1 MLLFKNHSCVSLE
14 LLYLTRFIIIDR
26 DSHSQLF
33 PFERERERV
42 SGGKKLSEN
51 ICEFRSNNREW
62 RKSYRWLSH
71 FTLSLSFSLPLL
83 SLAFINLLPPTCSS
97 VLNYLLTPANLLAA
111 ELWSALNE
119 LLREHHKLEYSALG
133 ARTRDVGQRALP
145 WNPRLNCP
153 NGMKCE
159 RIENVFVAKFHG
171 RNIFRRCLCEKR
183 AFILV
188 IRIVV

>member
-1 MLLFKNHSCVSLE
+1 M
-14 LLYLTRFIIIDR
+14 YLTRFIIIDR

-42 SGGKKLSEN
+42 SGGKSFPKIYAS
-51 ICEFRSNNREW
+51 FRSNNREW

-71 FTLSLSFSLPLL
+71 FALSLSSSLPLL

-145 WNPRLNCP
+145 WNPLLNCL
-153 NGMKCE
+153 NGVKCE
-159 RIENVFVAKFHG
+159 RTENIFVAKF
-171 RNIFRRCLCEKR
+171 RDKNIFRRRLCEKR

-188 IRIVV
+188 IRMVV